1 MASLF
6 SDFLTVLGVRHT
18 EDYSD
23 SRFRE
28 MPFQSLFGLTSLLRE
43 YNVGTVGVQVPAD
56 SRQEALLNFPTP
68 LLADT
73 VDGFVIITKVTDRTV
88 SYLSQSEP
96 FTISL
101 AEMANAWNGTALLAE
116 TDSTSIEPDYSLHRV
131 DEIFGVLKRYAL
143 KFILAALV
151 GLAMWWTGLYRNWTA
166 WSILALDGVG
176 IWLSWLLVLKALG
189 IRNHTA
195 DAVCSVLQKGGC
207 DEIARSD
214 ASSFFGIFKWSEV
227 GLAYFSISLIAMLLF
242 PQSLPALAA
251 INILCLPYT
260 VWSITY
266 QKFKAKV
273 WCTMCVGVQITLWLL
288 AACFLVGG
296 YDKLIFQGDLFWIQF
311 GVLAACYI
319 VALLGINAI
328 DSGIQN
334 KFKVNDNEGTSNSL
348 NTRH

>member
-6 SDFLTVLGVRHT
+6 SDFLTSLGVRHT

-43 YNVGTVGVQVPAD
+43 YNVGSVGVQVPTE
-56 SRQEALLNFPTP
+56 SRQEALMQFSTP
-68 LLADT
+68 FLADT
-73 VDGFVIITKVTDRTV
+73 VDGFVIVKNVANDTV
-88 SYLSQSEP
+88 SYLSQSQS
-96 FTISL
+96 FTIPLS
-101 AEMANAWNGTALLAE
+101 EMASAWNGAALIAE
-116 TDSTSIEPDYSLHRV
+116 TDSTSIEPDYSLHRI

-143 KFILAALV
+143 KTIVIALV
-151 GLAMWWTGLYRNWTA
+151 CLAMWWTGLYRNWTA
-166 WSILALDGVG
+166 WAILALDGVG

-189 IRNHTA
+189 IRNHAA
-195 DAVCSVLQKGGC
+195 DAVCSVLLKGGC

-227 GLAYFSISLIAMLLF
+227 GLAYFSVSLIAMLLF

-288 AACFLVGG
+288 AVCFLVGG
-296 YDKLIFQGDLFWIQF
+296 YDKLVFQGQFWIKF

-328 DSGIQN
+328 DNGIQN
-334 KFKVNDNEGTSNSL
+334 KFKVIDNDDTSNSL